1 MIHRRDEF
9 RGAQATIDKVHQLAK
24 DGKINL
30 FTQYQMA
37 SVKGDKNLESIDI
50 KHDNNEIKNLKT
62 DYVLGFFG
70 LIMQLGPIANWGL
83 NIDKKT
89 IEVDTEKFETNQK
102 GIYAVGDICNYPGK
116 LKLILSGFH
125 EGALAARACFKLARP
140 NEKYRFEFTT
150 SSKTI
155 KERLGVKKVI
165 ELYSANTPNGKKISI
180 MLEEIGYEYK
190 VINIDL
196 NKGDQ
201 FKPEFKKISPFSKI
215 PVIIDQ
221 DNNKN
226 IFESGA
232 ILMYLAEQSGKFYD
246 TKDRLEI
253 NQWLMAQMGYVGP
266 MLGQHHQFHHYNPG
280 KSQFGEERYFK
291 ISKRIYEELDE
302 RLSKSR
308 FLAGENYTIADI
320 GTFPWIARHEWHDI
334 GLKNYK
340 NLTRWYVEISE
351 REAVKKGFKFMNKDE
366 VPPKP

>member
-1 MIHRRDEF
+1 MID
-9 RGAQATIDKVHQLAK
+9 
-24 DGKINL
+24 
-30 FTQYQMA
+30 
-37 SVKGDKNLESIDI
+37 
-50 KHDNNEIKNLKT
+50 
-62 DYVLGFFG
+62 
-70 LIMQLGPIANWGL
+70 
-83 NIDKKT
+83 
-89 IEVDTEKFETNQK
+89 
-102 GIYAVGDICNYPGK
+102 
-116 LKLILSGFH
+116 
-125 EGALAARACFKLARP
+125 
-140 NEKYRFEFTT
+140 
-150 SSKTI
+150 
-155 KERLGVKKVI
+155 
-165 ELYSANTPNGKKISI
+165 LYSANTPNGKKISI

-201 FKPEFKKISPFSKI
+201 FKPEFKKISPLSKI

-253 NQWLMAQMGYVGP
+253 NQWLMAQMGYIGP

-302 RLSKSR
+302 RFSKSR

-334 GLKNYK
+334 GLKNFK

-351 REAVKKGFKFMNKDE
+351 RVAVKKGFKFMNKDE

>member
-1 MIHRRDEF
+1 
-9 RGAQATIDKVHQLAK
+9 
-24 DGKINL
+24 
-30 FTQYQMA
+30 
-37 SVKGDKNLESIDI
+37 
-50 KHDNNEIKNLKT
+50 
-62 DYVLGFFG
+62 
-70 LIMQLGPIANWGL
+70 
-83 NIDKKT
+83 
-89 IEVDTEKFETNQK
+89 
-102 GIYAVGDICNYPGK
+102 
-116 LKLILSGFH
+116 
-125 EGALAARACFKLARP
+125 
-140 NEKYRFEFTT
+140 
-150 SSKTI
+150 
-155 KERLGVKKVI
+155 
-165 ELYSANTPNGKKISI
+165 
-180 MLEEIGYEYK
+180 MLEEVGYEYK

-215 PVIIDQ
+215 PVIVDQ

-226 IFESGA
+226 VFESGA

-246 TKDRLEI
+246 TKNRLEI

-308 FLAGENYTIADI
+308 FLACENYTIADI

-340 NLTRWYVEISE
+340 NLTRWYVDISE
-351 REAVKKGFKFMNKDE
+351 REAVKKGFKLMNKDE